1 MECLGCRIA
10 NRLEPGVQIVY
21 EDQYVACVLD
31 IAPFND
37 GHLLI
42 MPKEHYLDVE
52 EMDEATSTHIMRVSV
67 TMSLLLKRAF
77 RPDGITICQNGGV
90 FNDLGHYHMHVIP
103 RYEGDGFAWSEPKEG
118 FLSGR
123 PLNEV
128 KEKLVRALEAPEPA
142 TAPESATLPESAKA
156 PELAALPEPA
166 TAPESASAT
175 ASELL
180 SAPGEPPKE

>member
-10 NRLEPGVQIVY
+10 NRLEPEVQIVY

-67 TMSLLLKRAF
+67 TMSQLLKRAF

-103 RYEGDGFAWSEPKEG
+103 RYEGDGFAWSEPKED

-123 PLNEV
+123 PLSEV
-128 KEKLVRALEAPEPA
+128 KEKLVRALEA
-142 TAPESATLPESAKA
+142 
-156 PELAALPEPA
+156 PEPA

>member
-67 TMSLLLKRAF
+67 TMSQLLKRAF

-142 TAPESATLPESAKA
+142 TAPESA
-156 PELAALPEPA
+156 
-166 TAPESASAT
+166 SAT